1 MNDHLIHQNR
11 IRQVFF
17 LVIIVLLGLLLF
29 SELYT
34 FLPAL
39 LGAVTLYIV
48 MRKWMFYLTEKK
60 KWRKGW
66 TAALLMLLSMI
77 VILLPIALL
86 INMLSSKITFAIQ
99 HSDELVGSLKK
110 IVTEIEQKFKVKIT
124 SDENIN
130 KLGDF
135 IRSSIPK
142 LLGATFNTLGTIFFM
157 CFILYFML
165 VNGRKMEANI
175 YEHIPLK
182 DENAVMLGTEV
193 KNMVISNS
201 VVIPVIA
208 VLQGVVALIG
218 YLIIGVNEPWFWFVV
233 TCITAMLPVVGAAL
247 AYVPL
252 AIIFFA
258 NGDTGKGIFM
268 LIYGFGVI
276 GTVDNIFRFTLA
288 RKIGNVHPLVTVFG
302 VIIGL
307 SVFGFIGLI
316 FGPLLVSYIVVLFR
330 IYMNEFTVVP
340 DEKKPDESAVV
351 TKSRVLKDKIFN
363 LFFSILCDDLANK
376 SLT

>member
-1 MNDHLIHQNR
+1 MDTHIIHQNR
-11 IRQVFF
+11 VRQIFF

-48 MRKWMFYLTEKK
+48 MRRWMFHLTIKK

-86 INMLSSKITFAIQ
+86 INMLSSKITFAIE
-99 HSDELVGSLKK
+99 HSNELVESLKK
-110 IVTEIEQKFKVKIT
+110 IVLDIEQKFKIKIT
-124 SDENIN
+124 RDENIN
-130 KLGDF
+130 RLGDF

-157 CFILYFML
+157 YFILYFML

-175 YEHIPLK
+175 YEHMPLK
-182 DENAVMLGTEV
+182 DENATMLGTEV
-193 KNMVISNS
+193 KNMVLSNS
-201 VVIPVIA
+201 VVIPLIA
-208 VLQGVVALIG
+208 VLQGIVALIG
-218 YLIIGVNEPWFWFVV
+218 YFIIGVNEPWFWFVV

-276 GTVDNIFRFTLA
+276 GLVDNIFRFTLA

-316 FGPLLVSYIVVLFR
+316 FGPLLISLFLLLLK
-330 IYMNEFTVVP
+330 IYSSEFI
-340 DEKKPDESAVV
+340 
-351 TKSRVLKDKIFN
+351 TKQRHAQHHHHHMEN
-363 LFFSILCDDLANK
+363 
-376 SLT
+376 

>member
-99 HSDELVGSLKK
+99 HSDELVVSLKK
-110 IVTEIEQKFKVKIT
+110 VVSDIEHKFNIKIT
-124 SDENIN
+124 RDENIN
-130 KLGDF
+130 RLGDF

-182 DENAVMLGTEV
+182 DENAMMLGTEV

-316 FGPLLVSYIVVLFR
+316 FGPLLISLFLLLLK
-330 IYMNEFTVVP
+330 IYSSEFI
-340 DEKKPDESAVV
+340 
-351 TKSRVLKDKIFN
+351 TKQRHAQHHHHHMEN
-363 LFFSILCDDLANK
+363 
-376 SLT
+376 

>member
-1 MNDHLIHQNR
+1 MDNHVIHQNR
-11 IRQVFF
+11 IRQIFF

-29 SELYT
+29 LELYT

-48 MRKWMFYLTEKK
+48 MRKWMFYLTIKK
-60 KWRKGW
+60 QWRKGW
-66 TAALLMLLSMI
+66 TAALLMFGSLI
-77 VILLPIALL
+77 VILLPIAVL

-99 HSDELVGSLKK
+99 HSNELVDALKI
-110 IVTEIEQKFKVKIT
+110 IVADIEQRFNIEIV

-130 KLGDF
+130 KLGNF
-135 IRSSIPK
+135 ITGGIPR

-157 CFILYFML
+157 YFILYFML
-165 VNGRKMEANI
+165 VNGRKMESDI
-175 YEHIPLK
+175 YEHIPLR
-182 DENAVMLGTEV
+182 DENAEMLGKEV
-193 KNMVISNS
+193 KNMVLSNA
-201 VVIPVIA
+201 VGIPVIA
-208 VLQGVVALIG
+208 VLQGIVALIG
-218 YLIIGVNEPWFWFVV
+218 YLIIGVKEPWFWFVV

-276 GTVDNIFRFTLA
+276 GLVDNVFRFTLA

-316 FGPLLVSYIVVLFR
+316 FGPLLISLFLLLLK
-330 IYMNEFTVVP
+330 IYSNEFI
-340 DEKKPDESAVV
+340 
-351 TKSRVLKDKIFN
+351 TKQRQIHHHHHMEN
-363 LFFSILCDDLANK
+363 
-376 SLT
+376 

>member
-17 LVIIVLLGLLLF
+17 IVLIALLGLLLF

-48 MRKWMFYLTEKK
+48 MRRWMFHLTIKK

-110 IVTEIEQKFKVKIT
+110 IVTEIEQKFKIKIT
-124 SDENIN
+124 RDENIN
-130 KLGDF
+130 RLGDF

-157 CFILYFML
+157 YFILYFML

-182 DENAVMLGTEV
+182 DENAMMLGTEV

-316 FGPLLVSYIVVLFR
+316 FGPLLISLFLLLLK
-330 IYMNEFTVVP
+330 IYSSEFI
-340 DEKKPDESAVV
+340 
-351 TKSRVLKDKIFN
+351 TKQRQAHHHHHHMEN
-363 LFFSILCDDLANK
+363 
-376 SLT
+376 

>member
-110 IVTEIEQKFKVKIT
+110 IVTEIEQKFKIKIT
-124 SDENIN
+124 RDENIN
-130 KLGDF
+130 RLGDF

-157 CFILYFML
+157 YFILYFML

-175 YEHIPLK
+175 YEHFPLK
-182 DENAVMLGTEV
+182 DENAMMLGTEV

-316 FGPLLVSYIVVLFR
+316 FGPLLISLFLLLLK
-330 IYMNEFTVVP
+330 IYSSEFI
-340 DEKKPDESAVV
+340 
-351 TKSRVLKDKIFN
+351 TKQRHAHHHHHHMEN
-363 LFFSILCDDLANK
+363 
-376 SLT
+376 

>member
-1 MNDHLIHQNR
+1 MEQNIIHQNR
-11 IRQVFF
+11 IRQIFF

-29 SELYT
+29 LELYT

-48 MRKWMFYLTEKK
+48 MRRWMFHLTIKK
-60 KWRKGW
+60 GWRKSL
-66 TAALLMLLSMI
+66 TAALLMFVSLI
-77 VILLPIALL
+77 VILLPIAVL

-99 HSDELVGSLKK
+99 HSNELTDALKK
-110 IVTEIEQKFKVKIT
+110 IVADIEQRFDFEIV

-130 KLGDF
+130 KLRTILTGG
-135 IRSSIPK
+135 IPK
-142 LLGATFNTLGTIFFM
+142 LLTATFNTLGTIFFM
-157 CFILYFML
+157 YFILYFML
-165 VNGRKMEANI
+165 VNGKAMEKNI

-182 DENAVMLGTEV
+182 DENVNVLGKEV
-193 KNMVISNS
+193 KNMVLSNA
-201 VVIPVIA
+201 VGIPVIA
-208 VLQGVVALIG
+208 FLQGVVALIG
-218 YLIIGVNEPWFWFVV
+218 YLIIGVKEPLFWFVV

-252 AIIFFA
+252 ALIFFA
-258 NGDTGKGIFM
+258 NGDIGKGIFM
-268 LIYGFGVI
+268 LVYGFGVI

-316 FGPLLVSYIVVLFR
+316 FGPLLISLFLLLLK
-330 IYMNEFTVVP
+330 IYSNEFI
-340 DEKKPDESAVV
+340 
-351 TKSRVLKDKIFN
+351 TKQRQAHHHHHHFEN
-363 LFFSILCDDLANK
+363 
-376 SLT
+376 

>member
-1 MNDHLIHQNR
+1 MDTHIIHQNR
-11 IRQVFF
+11 VRQIFF

-29 SELYT
+29 NELYT

-48 MRKWMFYLTEKK
+48 MRKWMFSLTIKK
-60 KWRKGW
+60 KWPKGW

-86 INMLSSKITFAIQ
+86 INMLSSKITFAIE
-99 HSDELVGSLKK
+99 HSNELVASLKK
-110 IVTEIEQKFKVKIT
+110 IVLDIEQKFNIKIT
-124 SDENIN
+124 KDENIN
-130 KLGDF
+130 RLGDF

-157 CFILYFML
+157 YFILYFML

-182 DENAVMLGTEV
+182 DENATMLGTEV
-193 KNMVISNS
+193 KNMVLSNS
-201 VVIPVIA
+201 VVIPLIA

-218 YLIIGVNEPWFWFVV
+218 YLIIGVQEPWFWFVV

-268 LIYGFGVI
+268 LVYGFGVI
-276 GTVDNIFRFTLA
+276 GLVDNIFRFTLA

-316 FGPLLVSYIVVLFR
+316 FGPLLISLFLLLLK
-330 IYMNEFTVVP
+330 IYSSEFI
-340 DEKKPDESAVV
+340 
-351 TKSRVLKDKIFN
+351 TKQRQ
-363 LFFSILCDDLANK
+363 ANHHHRHMEN
-376 SLT
+376 

>member
-1 MNDHLIHQNR
+1 
-11 IRQVFF
+11 
-17 LVIIVLLGLLLF
+17 
-29 SELYT
+29 
-34 FLPAL
+34 
-39 LGAVTLYIV
+39 
-48 MRKWMFYLTEKK
+48 MFYLTEKK

-110 IVTEIEQKFKVKIT
+110 IVTEIEQKFKIKIT
-124 SDENIN
+124 KDENIN
-130 KLGDF
+130 RLGDF

-157 CFILYFML
+157 YFILYFML

-182 DENAVMLGTEV
+182 DENAMMLGTEV

-316 FGPLLVSYIVVLFR
+316 FGPLLISLFLLLLK
-330 IYMNEFTVVP
+330 IYSSEFI
-340 DEKKPDESAVV
+340 
-351 TKSRVLKDKIFN
+351 TKQRQAHHHHHHMEN
-363 LFFSILCDDLANK
+363 
-376 SLT
+376 